1 MHSQHRQPL
10 RVSPISVNPMGMD
23 TGTLR
28 KTMVVLTAIVLL
40 LSVILCI
47 HSISGHGLIGC
58 TQGTN
63 CNIVLGSRWSFL
75 FGIIPVSALAAG
87 AYLTLL
93 ACLLLSDCKRIG
105 PQEQEF
111 LFRAILVITGAIAG
125 CAIWFIWL
133 QSHMIRAFCPYC
145 MTAHILGIVI
155 FILAVIWCIRQK
167 TCHILLNI
175 LIGVFIAAAL
185 AVVQFTTTPR
195 TLAERGF
202 INEPLRYPDAKEMPI
217 IGNPDAKHKVTL
229 LFDWQCSHCRRTH
242 IMLPDAVSRL
252 GDSIAVVC
260 CPVSM
265 SRECNPHISP
275 GIDRFAGSCTFMRI
289 SLAIWRTNPDAYREY
304 EEWFFGTDLGQ
315 GWNPPTVDQAIAK
328 AEQLI
333 GREQLN
339 EAMQGRWMENYIKI
353 VNELFGRTSK
363 GTTSA
368 IPRLIYNGHILIP
381 DADTSAD
388 LAELISKL

>member
-1 MHSQHRQPL
+1 MAKD
-10 RVSPISVNPMGMD
+10 N
-23 TGTLR
+23 GTLR
-28 KTMVVLTAIVLL
+28 KTMVALTAIVLL
-40 LSVILCI
+40 LSTILCI

-93 ACLLLSDCKRIG
+93 ACILLIDSKWTG
-105 PQEQEF
+105 AQEQQF
-111 LFRAILVITGAIAG
+111 LFHAILVVSGAIIG

-155 FILAVIWCIRQK
+155 SVLSVIWCIGQK
-167 TCHILLNI
+167 TRRIVLNI
-175 LIGVFIAAAL
+175 LIGVLIAAAL
-185 AVVQFTTTPR
+185 GVVQFTTTPR
-195 TLAERGF
+195 SLAERGF
-202 INEPLRYPDAKEMPI
+202 VNEPLRYPDPKEMPI
-217 IGNPDAKHKVTL
+217 IGSPDAKHKVTM
-229 LFDWQCSHCRRTH
+229 LFDWQCAHCRRTH
-242 IMLPDAVSRL
+242 IMLPDAVSLL
-252 GDSIAVVC
+252 GDSIAIVC
-260 CPVSM
+260 TPVSM

-289 SLAIWRTNPDAYREY
+289 GLAIWRTNPDAYWEY
-304 EEWFFGTDLGQ
+304 ENQFFGTDLVQ
-315 GWNPPTVDQAIAK
+315 SWNPPTVEQATAM

-333 GREQLN
+333 GKDRLEKS
-339 EAMQGRWMENYIKI
+339 MQSRWMENYIWT

-368 IPRLIYNGHILIP
+368 IPRLIYNGKIMIPEADNPSALASLIR
-381 DADTSAD
+381 
-388 LAELISKL
+388 EMVQ

>member
-1 MHSQHRQPL
+1 MAKD
-10 RVSPISVNPMGMD
+10 N
-23 TGTLR
+23 GTLR
-28 KTMVVLTAIVLL
+28 KTMVALTAIVLL
-40 LSVILCI
+40 LSTILCI

-93 ACLLLSDCKRIG
+93 ACILLIDSKWTG
-105 PQEQEF
+105 AQEQQF
-111 LFRAILVITGAIAG
+111 LFHAILVISGAIIG

-155 FILAVIWCIRQK
+155 SVLSVIWCIGQK
-167 TCHILLNI
+167 TRRIVLNI
-175 LIGVFIAAAL
+175 LIGILIAAAL

-195 TLAERGF
+195 SLAERGF
-202 INEPLRYPDAKEMPI
+202 INEPLRYPDPKEMPI
-217 IGNPDAKHKVTL
+217 IGNPDAKHKVTM
-229 LFDWQCSHCRRTH
+229 LFDWQCAHCRRTH
-242 IMLPDAVSRL
+242 IMLPDAVSLL
-252 GDSIAVVC
+252 GDSISIVC
-260 CPVSM
+260 TPVSM

-289 SLAIWRTNPDAYREY
+289 GLAIWRTNPDAYWEY
-304 EEWFFGTDLGQ
+304 ENQFFGTDLVQ
-315 GWNPPTVDQAIAK
+315 SWNPPTVEQATAM
-328 AEQLI
+328 AEHLI
-333 GREQLN
+333 GKDRLDKS
-339 EAMQGRWMENYIKI
+339 MQSRWMENYVWT
-353 VNELFGRTSK
+353 VNELFGRTSR

-368 IPRLIYNGHILIP
+368 IPRLIYNGKIMIPEADNPSALASLIR
-381 DADTSAD
+381 
-388 LAELISKL
+388 EIVQ

>member
-1 MHSQHRQPL
+1 MAK
-10 RVSPISVNPMGMD
+10 D
-23 TGTLR
+23 TGTMR

-40 LSVILCI
+40 LSVVLCI

-58 TQGTN
+58 SQGTN

-93 ACLLLSDCKRIG
+93 ACLLLTDSKRVG
-105 PQEQEF
+105 TQEQGF
-111 LFRAILVITGAIAG
+111 LLHAVLIISGAITG
-125 CAIWFIWL
+125 CAVWFIWL
-133 QSHMIRAFCPYC
+133 QSQMIRAFCPYC

-155 FILAVIWCIRQK
+155 SVLSVIWCIRQK
-167 TCHILLNI
+167 SRRIVLNI
-175 LIGVFIAAAL
+175 SIGVFIAAAL

-195 TLAERGF
+195 TLAQRGF
-202 INEPLRYPDAKEMPI
+202 VNEPLRYPDPKEMPV

-289 SLAIWRTNPDAYREY
+289 GLAIWRTNPDAYWEY
-304 EEWFFGTDLGQ
+304 EEWFFGTDLAQ
-315 GWNPPTVDQAIAK
+315 GWNPPTVEQATAM
-328 AEQLI
+328 AGQLI
-333 GREQLN
+333 GKERLDNVIQS
-339 EAMQGRWMENYIKI
+339 RWMESYIRI
-353 VNELFGRTSK
+353 VNELFGRTSR

-368 IPRLIYNGHILIP
+368 IPRLIYDGKIMIPEADNSSALASLIL
-381 DADTSAD
+381 
-388 LAELISKL
+388 ELID

>member
-1 MHSQHRQPL
+1 MAKD
-10 RVSPISVNPMGMD
+10 N
-23 TGTLR
+23 GTLR
-28 KTMVVLTAIVLL
+28 KTMVALTAIVLL
-40 LSVILCI
+40 LSTILCI

-93 ACLLLSDCKRIG
+93 ACILLIDSKWTG
-105 PQEQEF
+105 AQEQQF
-111 LFRAILVITGAIAG
+111 LFHAILVVSGAIIG

-155 FILAVIWCIRQK
+155 SVLSVIWCIGQK
-167 TCHILLNI
+167 TRRIVLNI
-175 LIGVFIAAAL
+175 LIGVLIAAAL
-185 AVVQFTTTPR
+185 GVVQFTTTPR
-195 TLAERGF
+195 SLAERGF
-202 INEPLRYPDAKEMPI
+202 VNEPLRYPDPKEMPI
-217 IGNPDAKHKVTL
+217 IGSPDAKHKVTM
-229 LFDWQCSHCRRTH
+229 LFDWQCAHCRRTH
-242 IMLPDAVSRL
+242 IMLPDAVNQL
-252 GDSIAVVC
+252 GDSIAIVC
-260 CPVSM
+260 SPVSM

-289 SLAIWRTNPDAYREY
+289 GLAIWRTNPDAYWEY
-304 EEWFFGTDLGQ
+304 ENQFFGTDLVHS
-315 GWNPPTVDQAIAK
+315 WNPPTVEQATAM

-333 GREQLN
+333 GKDRLEKS
-339 EAMQGRWMENYIKI
+339 MQSRWMENYIWT

-368 IPRLIYNGHILIP
+368 IPRLIYNGKIMIPEADNPSALASLIR
-381 DADTSAD
+381 
-388 LAELISKL
+388 EMVQ

>member
-1 MHSQHRQPL
+1 MAKD
-10 RVSPISVNPMGMD
+10 N
-23 TGTLR
+23 GTLR
-28 KTMVVLTAIVLL
+28 KTMVALTAIVLL
-40 LSVILCI
+40 LSTILCI

-93 ACLLLSDCKRIG
+93 ACILLIDSKWTG
-105 PQEQEF
+105 AQEQQF
-111 LFRAILVITGAIAG
+111 LFHAILVISGAIIG

-155 FILAVIWCIRQK
+155 SVLSVIWCIGQK
-167 TCHILLNI
+167 TRRIVLNI
-175 LIGVFIAAAL
+175 LIGILIATAL

-195 TLAERGF
+195 SLAERGF
-202 INEPLRYPDAKEMPI
+202 INEPLRYPDPKEMPI
-217 IGNPDAKHKVTL
+217 IGSPDAKHKVTM
-229 LFDWQCSHCRRTH
+229 LFDWQCAHCRRTH
-242 IMLPDAVSRL
+242 IMLPDAVSLL
-252 GDSIAVVC
+252 GDSISIVC
-260 CPVSM
+260 TPVSM

-289 SLAIWRTNPDAYREY
+289 GLAIWRTNPDAYWEY
-304 EEWFFGTDLGQ
+304 ENQFFGTDLVQ
-315 GWNPPTVDQAIAK
+315 SWNPPTVEQATAM
-328 AEQLI
+328 AEHLI
-333 GREQLN
+333 GKDRLDKS
-339 EAMQGRWMENYIKI
+339 MQSRWMENYVWT
-353 VNELFGRTSK
+353 VNELFGRTSR

-368 IPRLIYNGHILIP
+368 IPRLIYNGKIMIPEADNPSALASLIR
-381 DADTSAD
+381 
-388 LAELISKL
+388 EIVQ

>member
-1 MHSQHRQPL
+1 MAK
-10 RVSPISVNPMGMD
+10 D

-28 KTMVVLTAIVLL
+28 KTMVALTAIVLL
-40 LSVILCI
+40 LSIILCI

-93 ACLLLSDCKRIG
+93 SCILLIDSKWTG
-105 PQEQEF
+105 QQERDF
-111 LFRAILVITGAIAG
+111 LFHAILVISGAIIG

-155 FILAVIWCIRQK
+155 SVLSVIWCIGQK
-167 TCHILLNI
+167 TRRIVLNI
-175 LIGVFIAAAL
+175 SIGVLIAAAL

-195 TLAERGF
+195 SLAERGF
-202 INEPLRYPDAKEMPI
+202 VNEPLRYPDPKEMPV
-217 IGNPDAKHKVTL
+217 IGYPDAKHKVTM

-242 IMLPDAVSRL
+242 IMLPDAVSLL
-252 GDSIAVVC
+252 GDSIAIVC
-260 CPVSM
+260 TPVSM

-289 SLAIWRTNPDAYREY
+289 GLAIWRTNPDAYWEY
-304 EEWFFGTDLGQ
+304 ENQFFGTDLVQ
-315 GWNPPTVDQAIAK
+315 SWNPPTVEQAKAM

-333 GREQLN
+333 EKDRLEK
-339 EAMQGRWMENYIKI
+339 AMQSRWMENYIWT
-353 VNELFGRTSK
+353 VNELFGRTSR

-368 IPRLIYNGHILIP
+368 IPRLIYNGKIMIPEADNPSALASLIL
-381 DADTSAD
+381 
-388 LAELISKL
+388 EMVQ

>member
-1 MHSQHRQPL
+1 MAK
-10 RVSPISVNPMGMD
+10 D

-58 TQGTN
+58 TQGSS

-87 AYLTLL
+87 AYLTLM
-93 ACLLLSDCKRIG
+93 ACILLTDSKWTGTQDQG
-105 PQEQEF
+105 F
-111 LFRAILVITGAIAG
+111 LFSAVLVVSGAIVG
-125 CAIWFIWL
+125 CAVWFIWL

-155 FILAVIWCIRQK
+155 SVLSVIWCIGQK
-167 TCHILLNI
+167 TRRIVLNI
-175 LIGVFIAAAL
+175 SIGVIIAAAL

-202 INEPLRYPDAKEMPI
+202 INEPLRFPDSKEMPI
-217 IGNPDAKHKVTL
+217 IGNPYARHKVTM

-242 IMLPDAVSRL
+242 IMLPDAVSLL
-252 GDSIAVVC
+252 GDSIAIVC
-260 CPVSM
+260 SPVSM
-265 SRECNPHISP
+265 SSECNPHISP

-289 SLAIWRTNPDAYREY
+289 GLAIWRTNPDAYWEY
-304 EEWFFGTDLGQ
+304 EKRFFGTDLAQ
-315 GWNPPTVDQAIAK
+315 SWNPPTVEQATAM

-333 GREQLN
+333 GKERLDKAIE
-339 EAMQGRWMENYIKI
+339 GRWMENYIWT
-353 VNELFGRTSK
+353 VNELFGRTSR

-381 DADTSAD
+381 DADSPSD
-388 LAELISKL
+388 LAKLISEMTH

>member
-1 MHSQHRQPL
+1 
-10 RVSPISVNPMGMD
+10 MGKD
-23 TGTLR
+23 NTALR

-58 TQGTN
+58 NQGTH

-93 ACLLLSDCKRIG
+93 VCIILTGSRQTGI
-105 PQEQEF
+105 QEQQF
-111 LFRAILVITGAIAG
+111 LLHAVLIICGAITG
-125 CAIWFIWL
+125 CAVWFIWL

-145 MTAHILGIVI
+145 MTAHIMGIAI
-155 FILAVIWCIRQK
+155 SILSVIWCIRK
-167 TCHILLNI
+167 GTGHIILNI
-175 LIGVFIAAAL
+175 SAGIFIAAVL
-185 AVVQFTTTPR
+185 AFVQFTTTPR
-195 TLAERGF
+195 SLAERGF
-202 INEPLRYPDAKEMPI
+202 TNEPLRYPNPKEMPV
-217 IGNPDAKHKVTL
+217 IGNPDARYKVTL

-242 IMLPDAVSRL
+242 IMLPDAVSQL

-289 SLAIWRTNPDAYREY
+289 GLAIWRNDPDAYKEY
-304 EEWFFGTDLGQ
+304 ENWFFGTDLNQ
-315 GWNPPTVDQAIAK
+315 GWNPPTVDEATEM
-328 AEQLI
+328 AERLI
-333 GREQLN
+333 GKDRLDD
-339 EAMQGRWMENYIKI
+339 AMRSRWMENYTWT
-353 VNELFGRTSK
+353 VNELFGRTSR

-381 DADTSAD
+381 DADTFAD
-388 LAELISKL
+388 LAELIRQCISG

>member
-1 MHSQHRQPL
+1 
-10 RVSPISVNPMGMD
+10 
-23 TGTLR
+23 
-28 KTMVVLTAIVLL
+28 MVVLTAIVLL

-93 ACLLLSDCKRIG
+93 VCFLLTESKWTG
-105 PQEQEF
+105 VQEQQL
-111 LFRAILVITGAIAG
+111 LFHAVLVVSGAIVG

-133 QSHMIRAFCPYC
+133 QNHMIHAFCPYC

-155 FILAVIWCIRQK
+155 SVLSVIWCIRQK
-167 TCHILLNI
+167 TRLIVLNI
-175 LIGVFIAAAL
+175 FIGVIIAAAL
-185 AVVQFTTTPR
+185 TAVQLTTTPR

-202 INEPLRYPDAKEMPI
+202 INEPLRYPNPKEMPI
-217 IGNPDAKHKVTL
+217 IGNPDAKHKVTM

-242 IMLPDAVSRL
+242 IMLPDAVNRL

-289 SLAIWRTNPDAYREY
+289 GLALWRNDSDAYREY
-304 EEWFFGTDLGQ
+304 EKWFFGTDLAQ
-315 GWNPPTVDQAIAK
+315 GWNPPTVDEATSM

-333 GREQLN
+333 GRKRLD
-339 EAMQGRWMENYIKI
+339 EAMQSRWMENYIWI
-353 VNELFGRTSK
+353 VNELFGRTSR

-381 DADTSAD
+381 DADTPAD
-388 LAELISKL
+388 LAELISEML

>member
-1 MHSQHRQPL
+1 MAK
-10 RVSPISVNPMGMD
+10 G

-28 KTMVVLTAIVLL
+28 KTMVALTAIVLL
-40 LSVILCI
+40 LTVILCI

-93 ACLLLSDCKRIG
+93 ACILLIDSKWTG
-105 PQEQEF
+105 TQEQQF
-111 LFRAILVITGAIAG
+111 LFHAILVISGAIIG

-155 FILAVIWCIRQK
+155 SVLSVIWCIGQNTRR
-167 TCHILLNI
+167 IVLNI
-175 LIGVFIAAAL
+175 SIGVIIAAAM

-195 TLAERGF
+195 SLAERGF
-202 INEPLRYPDAKEMPI
+202 VNEPLRYPDPKEMPI
-217 IGNPDAKHKVTL
+217 IGNPDAKHKVTM
-229 LFDWQCSHCRRTH
+229 LFDWQCAHCRHMH
-242 IMLPDAVSRL
+242 IMLPDAVSLL
-252 GDSIAVVC
+252 GDSIAIVC
-260 CPVSM
+260 TPVSM

-289 SLAIWRTNPDAYREY
+289 GLAIWRTNPDAYWEY
-304 EEWFFGTDLGQ
+304 ENQFFGTDLVQ
-315 GWNPPTVDQAIAK
+315 SWNPPTVEQATAM
-328 AEQLI
+328 AEHLI
-333 GREQLN
+333 GN
-339 EAMQGRWMENYIKI
+339 ERLEKSMQSRWMENYIWT
-353 VNELFGRTSK
+353 VNELFGRTSR

-368 IPRLIYNGHILIP
+368 IPRLIYNGKIMIPEADNPSALASLIR
-381 DADTSAD
+381 
-388 LAELISKL
+388 EMVQ

>member
-1 MHSQHRQPL
+1 MAKD
-10 RVSPISVNPMGMD
+10 N
-23 TGTLR
+23 GTLR
-28 KTMVVLTAIVLL
+28 KTMVALTAIVLL
-40 LSVILCI
+40 LSTILCI

-93 ACLLLSDCKRIG
+93 ACILLIDSKWTG
-105 PQEQEF
+105 AQEQQF
-111 LFRAILVITGAIAG
+111 LFHAILVVSGAIIG

-155 FILAVIWCIRQK
+155 SVLSVIWCIGQK
-167 TCHILLNI
+167 TRRIVLNI
-175 LIGVFIAAAL
+175 LIGILIAAAL
-185 AVVQFTTTPR
+185 GVVQFTTTPR
-195 TLAERGF
+195 SLAERGF
-202 INEPLRYPDAKEMPI
+202 INEPLRYPDPKEMPI
-217 IGNPDAKHKVTL
+217 IGNPDAKHKVTM
-229 LFDWQCSHCRRTH
+229 LFDWQCAHCRRTH
-242 IMLPDAVSRL
+242 IMLPDAVSLL
-252 GDSIAVVC
+252 GDSIAIVC
-260 CPVSM
+260 TPVSM

-289 SLAIWRTNPDAYREY
+289 GLAIWRTNPDAYWEY
-304 EEWFFGTDLGQ
+304 ENQFFGTDLVQ
-315 GWNPPTVDQAIAK
+315 SWNPPTVEQATAM

-333 GREQLN
+333 GKDRLEKS
-339 EAMQGRWMENYIKI
+339 MQSRWMENYIWT
-353 VNELFGRTSK
+353 VNELFGRTSR

-368 IPRLIYNGHILIP
+368 IPRLIYNGKIMIPEADNPSALASLIR
-381 DADTSAD
+381 
-388 LAELISKL
+388 EMVQ

>member
-1 MHSQHRQPL
+1 MAR
-10 RVSPISVNPMGMD
+10 D
-23 TGTLR
+23 TGIMR

-93 ACLLLSDCKRIG
+93 ACLLLTDSKRVG
-105 PQEQEF
+105 TQEQGF
-111 LFRAILVITGAIAG
+111 LLHAVLVISGAIVG
-125 CAIWFIWL
+125 CAVWFIWL
-133 QSHMIRAFCPYC
+133 QSQMIRAFCPYC

-155 FILAVIWCIRQK
+155 SILSVIWCIRQK
-167 TCHILLNI
+167 SRRIILNI
-175 LIGVFIAAAL
+175 SIGVLIAAAL

-195 TLAERGF
+195 TLAQRGF
-202 INEPLRYPDAKEMPI
+202 VNEPLRYPDPKDMPV

-242 IMLPDAVSRL
+242 IMLPDAVSQL

-289 SLAIWRTNPDAYREY
+289 GLALWRTKPDAYREY
-304 EEWFFGTDLGQ
+304 EEWFFGTDLAQ
-315 GWNPPTVDQAIAK
+315 GWNPPTVEQATAM
-328 AEQLI
+328 AGQLI
-333 GREQLN
+333 GKERLDNVIQS
-339 EAMQGRWMENYIKI
+339 RWMENYTRI
-353 VNELFGRTSK
+353 VNELFGRTSR

-368 IPRLIYNGHILIP
+368 IPRLIYDGKIMIPEADNSSALASLIL
-381 DADTSAD
+381 
-388 LAELISKL
+388 ELLD

>member
-1 MHSQHRQPL
+1 
-10 RVSPISVNPMGMD
+10 MGKD

-93 ACLLLSDCKRIG
+93 ACLMLSDSKQTG
-105 PQEQEF
+105 AQEREF
-111 LFRAILVITGAIAG
+111 LFHAILVISGAIVG
-125 CAIWFIWL
+125 CAVWFIWL

-155 FILAVIWCIRQK
+155 SVLSVIWCIRQK
-167 TCHILLNI
+167 TGHIILNVS
-175 LIGVFIAAAL
+175 IGLFIAAAL
-185 AVVQFTTTPR
+185 AAVQFTTTPR

-202 INEPLRYPDAKEMPI
+202 INEPLRYPDPKEMPV
-217 IGNPDAKHKVTL
+217 IGNPEAKHKITL

-242 IMLPDAVSRL
+242 LMLPDALSQL
-252 GDSIAVVC
+252 DDSVAVVC

-265 SRECNPHISP
+265 SRECNPHVSP

-289 SLAIWRTNPDAYREY
+289 GLAIWRTNPDAYREY
-304 EEWFFGTDLGQ
+304 EEWFFGTDIAQ
-315 GWNPPTVDQAIAK
+315 GWNPPTVEQATAK

-333 GREQLN
+333 GRERLN
-339 EAMQGRWMENYIKI
+339 DAMQSRWMEKYTII
-353 VNELFGRTSK
+353 VNELFSRTSR

-381 DADTSAD
+381 DADTPAH
-388 LAELISKL
+388 LAELISEISSNVSGR

>member
-1 MHSQHRQPL
+1 M
-10 RVSPISVNPMGMD
+10 
-23 TGTLR
+23 R

-40 LSVILCI
+40 LSVVLCI

-93 ACLLLSDCKRIG
+93 ACLLLTDSKRTG
-105 PQEQEF
+105 SQEKDF
-111 LFRAILVITGAIAG
+111 LLHAVLIISGAITG
-125 CAIWFIWL
+125 CAVWFIWL
-133 QSHMIRAFCPYC
+133 QSQMIRAFCPYC

-155 FILAVIWCIRQK
+155 SILSVIWCIRQK
-167 TCHILLNI
+167 SRRIVLNI
-175 LIGVFIAAAL
+175 SIGVLIAAAL

-195 TLAERGF
+195 TLAQRGF
-202 INEPLRYPDAKEMPI
+202 VNEPLRYPDPKDMPV

-289 SLAIWRTNPDAYREY
+289 GLAIWRSNPDAYREY
-304 EEWFFGTDLGQ
+304 EKWFFGTDLAQ
-315 GWNPPTVDQAIAK
+315 GWTPPTVEQATAM

-333 GREQLN
+333 GKERLDN
-339 EAMQGRWMENYIKI
+339 AMQSRWMESYTRI
-353 VNELFGRTSK
+353 VNELFGRTSR

-368 IPRLIYNGHILIP
+368 IPRLIYDGKIMIPEADNSSALASLIL
-381 DADTSAD
+381 
-388 LAELISKL
+388 ELID

>member
-1 MHSQHRQPL
+1 MAKD
-10 RVSPISVNPMGMD
+10 N
-23 TGTLR
+23 GTLR
-28 KTMVVLTAIVLL
+28 KTMVALTAIVLL
-40 LSVILCI
+40 LSTILCI

-93 ACLLLSDCKRIG
+93 ACILLIDSKWTG
-105 PQEQEF
+105 AQEQQF
-111 LFRAILVITGAIAG
+111 LFHAILVVSGAIIG

-155 FILAVIWCIRQK
+155 SVLSVIWCIGQK
-167 TCHILLNI
+167 TRRIVLNI
-175 LIGVFIAAAL
+175 LIGVLIAAAL
-185 AVVQFTTTPR
+185 GVVQFTTTPR
-195 TLAERGF
+195 SLAERGF
-202 INEPLRYPDAKEMPI
+202 VNEPLRYPDPKEMPI
-217 IGNPDAKHKVTL
+217 IGSPDAKHKVTM
-229 LFDWQCSHCRRTH
+229 LFDWQCAHCRRTH
-242 IMLPDAVSRL
+242 IMLPDAVNQL
-252 GDSIAVVC
+252 DDSIAIVC
-260 CPVSM
+260 SPVSM

-289 SLAIWRTNPDAYREY
+289 GLAIWRTNPDAYWEY
-304 EEWFFGTDLGQ
+304 ENQFFGTDLVQ
-315 GWNPPTVDQAIAK
+315 SWNPPTVEQATAM

-333 GREQLN
+333 GKDRLEKS
-339 EAMQGRWMENYIKI
+339 MQSRWMENYIWT

-368 IPRLIYNGHILIP
+368 IPRLIYNGKIMIPEADNPSALASLIR
-381 DADTSAD
+381 
-388 LAELISKL
+388 EMVQ

>member
-1 MHSQHRQPL
+1 MAKD
-10 RVSPISVNPMGMD
+10 N
-23 TGTLR
+23 GTLR
-28 KTMVVLTAIVLL
+28 KTMVALTAIVLL
-40 LSVILCI
+40 LSTILCI

-93 ACLLLSDCKRIG
+93 SCILLIDSKWIG
-105 PQEQEF
+105 QQERDF
-111 LFRAILVITGAIAG
+111 LFHAILVISGAIIG

-155 FILAVIWCIRQK
+155 SVLSVIWCIGQK
-167 TCHILLNI
+167 TRRIVLNI
-175 LIGVFIAAAL
+175 LIGILSAAAL

-195 TLAERGF
+195 SLAERGF
-202 INEPLRYPDAKEMPI
+202 INEPLRYPDPKEMPI
-217 IGNPDAKHKVTL
+217 IGNPDAKHKVTM
-229 LFDWQCSHCRRTH
+229 LFDWQCAHCRRTH
-242 IMLPDAVSRL
+242 IMLPDAVSLL
-252 GDSIAVVC
+252 GDSFAIVC
-260 CPVSM
+260 TPVSM

-289 SLAIWRTNPDAYREY
+289 GLAIWRTNPDAYWEY
-304 EEWFFGTDLGQ
+304 ENQFFGTDLVQ
-315 GWNPPTVDQAIAK
+315 SWNPPTVEQATAM
-328 AEQLI
+328 AEHLI
-333 GREQLN
+333 GN
-339 EAMQGRWMENYIKI
+339 ERLEKSMQSRWMENYIWT
-353 VNELFGRTSK
+353 VNELFGRTSR

-368 IPRLIYNGHILIP
+368 IPRLIYNGKIMIPEADNLSALASLIR
-381 DADTSAD
+381 
-388 LAELISKL
+388 EMVQ

>member
-1 MHSQHRQPL
+1 MAKD
-10 RVSPISVNPMGMD
+10 N
-23 TGTLR
+23 GTLR
-28 KTMVVLTAIVLL
+28 KTMVALTAIVLL
-40 LSVILCI
+40 LSTILCI

-93 ACLLLSDCKRIG
+93 SCILLIDSKWTG
-105 PQEQEF
+105 TQEQQF
-111 LFRAILVITGAIAG
+111 LFHAILVISGAIIG

-155 FILAVIWCIRQK
+155 SVLSVIWCIGQK
-167 TCHILLNI
+167 TRRIVLNI
-175 LIGVFIAAAL
+175 LIGILIATAL

-195 TLAERGF
+195 SLAERGF
-202 INEPLRYPDAKEMPI
+202 INEPLRYPDPKEMPI
-217 IGNPDAKHKVTL
+217 IGNPDAKHKVTM
-229 LFDWQCSHCRRTH
+229 LFDWQCAHCRRTH
-242 IMLPDAVSRL
+242 IMLPDAVSLL
-252 GDSIAVVC
+252 GDSIAIVC
-260 CPVSM
+260 TPVSM

-289 SLAIWRTNPDAYREY
+289 GLAIWRTNPDAYWEY
-304 EEWFFGTDLGQ
+304 ENQFFGTDLVQ
-315 GWNPPTVDQAIAK
+315 SWNPPTVEQATAM
-328 AEQLI
+328 AEHLI
-333 GREQLN
+333 GN
-339 EAMQGRWMENYIKI
+339 ERLEKSMQSRWMENYIWT
-353 VNELFGRTSK
+353 VNELFGRTSR

-368 IPRLIYNGHILIP
+368 IPRLIYNGKIMIPEADNPSALASLIR
-381 DADTSAD
+381 
-388 LAELISKL
+388 EMVQ

>member
-1 MHSQHRQPL
+1 M
-10 RVSPISVNPMGMD
+10 
-23 TGTLR
+23 R

-40 LSVILCI
+40 LSIILCI

-75 FGIIPVSALAAG
+75 FSIIPVSALAAG
-87 AYLTLL
+87 AYLTLM
-93 ACLLLSDCKRIG
+93 ACILLTDSKWTG

-111 LFRAILVITGAIAG
+111 LFRAVLVLSGAITG
-125 CAIWFIWL
+125 CAAWFIWL
-133 QSHMIRAFCPYC
+133 QSQMIRAFCPYC

-155 FILAVIWCIRQK
+155 SVLAVIWCIGQK
-167 TCHILLNI
+167 TRHIVLNI

-202 INEPLRYPDAKEMPI
+202 VNEPLRYPDAKEMPV
-217 IGNPDAKHKVTL
+217 IGNPDARHKITL
-229 LFDWQCSHCRRTH
+229 MFDWQCSHCRRTH
-242 IMLPDAVSRL
+242 IMLPDAISQL

-289 SLAIWRTNPDAYREY
+289 GLAIWRNDPHKYTEY
-304 EEWFFGTDLGQ
+304 ENWFFGTDLAQ
-315 GWNPPTVDQAIAK
+315 GWNPPTVDQATAM

-333 GREQLN
+333 GKERLN
-339 EAMQGRWMENYIKI
+339 DAMQSRWMENYTRI
-353 VNELFGRTSK
+353 VNELFGRTSR

-368 IPRLIYNGHILIP
+368 IPRLICDGKIMIPEADNPSALASLIL
-381 DADTSAD
+381 
-388 LAELISKL
+388 ELVN

>member
-1 MHSQHRQPL
+1 MAK
-10 RVSPISVNPMGMD
+10 D
-23 TGTLR
+23 TGTMR

-93 ACLLLSDCKRIG
+93 ACLLLTDSKRVG
-105 PQEQEF
+105 TQEQGF
-111 LFRAILVITGAIAG
+111 LLHAVLVISGAITG
-125 CAIWFIWL
+125 CAVWFIWL
-133 QSHMIRAFCPYC
+133 QSQMIRAFCPYC

-155 FILAVIWCIRQK
+155 SILSVIWCIRQK
-167 TCHILLNI
+167 SRRIVLNI
-175 LIGVFIAAAL
+175 SIGVLIAAAL

-195 TLAERGF
+195 TLAQRGF
-202 INEPLRYPDAKEMPI
+202 VNEPLRYPDPKDMPV

-289 SLAIWRTNPDAYREY
+289 GLAIWRTNPDAYREY
-304 EEWFFGTDLGQ
+304 EEWFFGTDLAQ
-315 GWNPPTVDQAIAK
+315 GWNPPTVEQAIVMAG
-328 AEQLI
+328 QLI
-333 GREQLN
+333 GKERLDN
-339 EAMQGRWMENYIKI
+339 VMQSRWMENYTRI
-353 VNELFGRTSK
+353 VNELFGRTSR

-368 IPRLIYNGHILIP
+368 IPRLIYDGKIMIPEADNSSALASLIL
-381 DADTSAD
+381 
-388 LAELISKL
+388 ELFD

>member
-1 MHSQHRQPL
+1 MTK
-10 RVSPISVNPMGMD
+10 D

-47 HSISGHGLIGC
+47 HSVSGHGLIGC
-58 TQGTN
+58 NQGTN

-93 ACLLLSDCKRIG
+93 ACILLTDSKWTG

-111 LFRAILVITGAIAG
+111 LFHAILVLSGAITGS
-125 CAIWFIWL
+125 AIWFIWL
-133 QSHMIRAFCPYC
+133 QSQMIRAFCPYC

-155 FILAVIWCIRQK
+155 SVMSVIWCIRQK
-167 TCHILLNI
+167 TNHILLNI
-175 LIGVFIAAAL
+175 LIGILIATAL

-217 IGNPDAKHKVTL
+217 IGNPDAKHKVTM

-242 IMLPDAVSRL
+242 IMLPDAVSLL

-260 CPVSM
+260 CPISM

-289 SLAIWRTNPDAYREY
+289 GLALWRNNPDAYREY
-304 EEWFFGTDLGQ
+304 EEWFFGTDLAQ
-315 GWNPPTVDQAIAK
+315 GWNPPTVEQATAK

-333 GREQLN
+333 GRDRLN
-339 EAMQGRWMENYIKI
+339 DAMQSRWMDNFIRI
-353 VNELFGRTSK
+353 VNELFGRTSR

-368 IPRLIYNGHILIP
+368 IPRLIYDGHIMIP
-381 DADTSAD
+381 DADTPTD
-388 LAELISKL
+388 LAELISEITQ

>member
-1 MHSQHRQPL
+1 MTK
-10 RVSPISVNPMGMD
+10 D

-40 LSVILCI
+40 LSVVLCI

-58 TQGTN
+58 SQGTS

-87 AYLTLL
+87 AYLTLM
-93 ACLLLSDCKRIG
+93 ACLILTDSKWTG
-105 PQEQEF
+105 TQEQEF
-111 LFRAILVITGAIAG
+111 LAHAVLVLSGAITG

-155 FILAVIWCIRQK
+155 SVLSVIWCIRQK
-167 TCHILLNI
+167 TRHIVLNI
-175 LIGVFIAAAL
+175 IIGIIIAAAM

-202 INEPLRYPDAKEMPI
+202 VNEPLRYPDPKEMPV
-217 IGNPDAKHKVTL
+217 IGNPDAKHKITL
-229 LFDWQCSHCRRTH
+229 LFDWQCSHCRRMH
-242 IMLPDAVSRL
+242 IMLPDAVSQL

-275 GIDRFAGSCTFMRI
+275 GIDRFAGSCTFMSI
-289 SLAIWRTNPDAYREY
+289 GLALWRNDPDAYREY
-304 EEWFFGTDLGQ
+304 QEWFFGTDLNQ
-315 GWNPPTVDQAIAK
+315 GWNPPTVEQATAM

-333 GREQLN
+333 GKDRLD
-339 EAMQGRWMENYIKI
+339 EAMQSRWMENYIRT
-353 VNELFGRTSK
+353 VNELFGRTSR

-368 IPRLIYNGHILIP
+368 IPRLIYDGKIMIPESDNPSALASLILEIF
-381 DADTSAD
+381 D
-388 LAELISKL
+388 

>member
-1 MHSQHRQPL
+1 MAK
-10 RVSPISVNPMGMD
+10 D

-58 TQGTN
+58 AQGTN

-87 AYLTLL
+87 AYLTLM
-93 ACLLLSDCKRIG
+93 ACILLTDSKW
-105 PQEQEF
+105 
-111 LFRAILVITGAIAG
+111 TGAQDQGFLYHAVLVVSGAIVG

-155 FILAVIWCIRQK
+155 SVLSVIWCIRQK
-167 TCHILLNI
+167 TSHILLNI
-175 LIGVFIAAAL
+175 LIGVFMAAAL

-202 INEPLRYPDAKEMPI
+202 VNEPLRYPNPKEMPV

-242 IMLPDAVSRL
+242 IMLPDAISGL

-289 SLAIWRTNPDAYREY
+289 GLAIWRNDQDAYREY
-304 EEWFFGTDLGQ
+304 EKWFFGTDLAQ
-315 GWNPPTVDQAIAK
+315 GWNPPTVDEATEM
-328 AEQLI
+328 AERLI
-333 GREQLN
+333 GKDRLDD
-339 EAMQGRWMENYIKI
+339 AMQSRWMENYIWT
-353 VNELFGRTSK
+353 VNELFGRTSR

-381 DADTSAD
+381 DADTPPD
-388 LAELISKL
+388 LAELISEITQ

>member
-1 MHSQHRQPL
+1 MAKD
-10 RVSPISVNPMGMD
+10 N
-23 TGTLR
+23 GTLR
-28 KTMVVLTAIVLL
+28 KTMVALTAIVLL
-40 LSVILCI
+40 LSTILCI

-58 TQGTN
+58 PQGTN

-93 ACLLLSDCKRIG
+93 ACILLIDSKWTG
-105 PQEQEF
+105 AQEQQF
-111 LFRAILVITGAIAG
+111 LFHAILVVSGAIIG

-155 FILAVIWCIRQK
+155 SVLSVIWCIGQK
-167 TCHILLNI
+167 TRRIVLNI
-175 LIGVFIAAAL
+175 LIGILIAAAL
-185 AVVQFTTTPR
+185 GVVQFTTTPR
-195 TLAERGF
+195 SLAERGF
-202 INEPLRYPDAKEMPI
+202 INEPLRYPDPKEMPI
-217 IGNPDAKHKVTL
+217 IGNPDAKHKVTM
-229 LFDWQCSHCRRTH
+229 LFDWQCAHCRRTH
-242 IMLPDAVSRL
+242 IMLPDAVSLL
-252 GDSIAVVC
+252 GDSIAIVC
-260 CPVSM
+260 TPVSM

-289 SLAIWRTNPDAYREY
+289 GLAIWRTNPDAYWEY
-304 EEWFFGTDLGQ
+304 ENQFFGTDLVQ
-315 GWNPPTVDQAIAK
+315 SWNPPTVEQATAM

-333 GREQLN
+333 GKDRLEKS
-339 EAMQGRWMENYIKI
+339 MQSRWMENYIWT

-368 IPRLIYNGHILIP
+368 IPRLIYNGKIMIPEADNPSALASLIR
-381 DADTSAD
+381 
-388 LAELISKL
+388 EMVQ

>member
-1 MHSQHRQPL
+1 MAKD
-10 RVSPISVNPMGMD
+10 N
-23 TGTLR
+23 GTLR
-28 KTMVVLTAIVLL
+28 KTMVALTAIVLL
-40 LSVILCI
+40 LSTILCI

-93 ACLLLSDCKRIG
+93 SCILLIDSKWIG
-105 PQEQEF
+105 QQERDF
-111 LFRAILVITGAIAG
+111 LFHAILVISGAIIG

-155 FILAVIWCIRQK
+155 SVLSVIWCIGQK
-167 TCHILLNI
+167 TRRIVLNI
-175 LIGVFIAAAL
+175 LIGILIAAAL

-195 TLAERGF
+195 SLAERGF
-202 INEPLRYPDAKEMPI
+202 INEPLRYPDPKEMPI
-217 IGNPDAKHKVTL
+217 IGNPDAKHKVTM
-229 LFDWQCSHCRRTH
+229 LFDWQCAHCRRTH
-242 IMLPDAVSRL
+242 IMLPDAVSLL
-252 GDSIAVVC
+252 GDSIAIVC
-260 CPVSM
+260 TPVSM

-289 SLAIWRTNPDAYREY
+289 GLAIWRTNPDAYWEY
-304 EEWFFGTDLGQ
+304 ENQFFGTDLVQ
-315 GWNPPTVDQAIAK
+315 SWNPPTVEQATAM
-328 AEQLI
+328 AEHLI
-333 GREQLN
+333 GN
-339 EAMQGRWMENYIKI
+339 ERLEKSMQSRWMENYIWT
-353 VNELFGRTSK
+353 VNELFGRTSR

-368 IPRLIYNGHILIP
+368 IPRLIYNGKIMIPEADNPSALASLIR
-381 DADTSAD
+381 
-388 LAELISKL
+388 EMVQ

>member
-1 MHSQHRQPL
+1 MAK
-10 RVSPISVNPMGMD
+10 G

-28 KTMVVLTAIVLL
+28 KTMVALTAIVLL
-40 LSVILCI
+40 LSIILCI

-93 ACLLLSDCKRIG
+93 SCILLIDSKWIG
-105 PQEQEF
+105 QQERDF
-111 LFRAILVITGAIAG
+111 LFHAILVVSGAIVG

-145 MTAHILGIVI
+145 MTAHILGIAISV
-155 FILAVIWCIRQK
+155 LSVIWCIGQK
-167 TCHILLNI
+167 TRRVVLNI
-175 LIGVFIAAAL
+175 LIGILIAAAL

-195 TLAERGF
+195 SLAERGF
-202 INEPLRYPDAKEMPI
+202 VNEPLRYPDPKEMPI
-217 IGNPDAKHKVTL
+217 IGSPDAKHKVTM
-229 LFDWQCSHCRRTH
+229 LFDWQCAHCRRTH
-242 IMLPDAVSRL
+242 IMLPDAVSLL
-252 GDSIAVVC
+252 GDSIAIVC
-260 CPVSM
+260 TPVSM

-275 GIDRFAGSCTFMRI
+275 GIDRFASSCTFMRI
-289 SLAIWRTNPDAYREY
+289 GLAIWRTNPDAYWEY
-304 EEWFFGTDLGQ
+304 ENQFFGTDLVQ
-315 GWNPPTVDQAIAK
+315 SWNPPTVEQATAM

-333 GREQLN
+333 GKDRLEKS
-339 EAMQGRWMENYIKI
+339 MQSRWMENYIWT

-368 IPRLIYNGHILIP
+368 IPRLIYNGKIMIPEADNPSALASLIR
-381 DADTSAD
+381 
-388 LAELISKL
+388 EMVQ

>member
-1 MHSQHRQPL
+1 MAKD
-10 RVSPISVNPMGMD
+10 N
-23 TGTLR
+23 GTLR
-28 KTMVVLTAIVLL
+28 KTMVALTAIVLL
-40 LSVILCI
+40 LSTILCI

-93 ACLLLSDCKRIG
+93 ACILLIDSKWTG
-105 PQEQEF
+105 TQEREF
-111 LFRAILVITGAIAG
+111 LFHAILVISGAIIG

-155 FILAVIWCIRQK
+155 SVLSVIWCIGQK
-167 TCHILLNI
+167 TRRIVLNI
-175 LIGVFIAAAL
+175 LIGILIAAAL

-195 TLAERGF
+195 SLAERGF
-202 INEPLRYPDAKEMPI
+202 INEPLRYPDPKEMPI
-217 IGNPDAKHKVTL
+217 IGNPDAKHKVTM
-229 LFDWQCSHCRRTH
+229 LFDWQCAHCRRTH
-242 IMLPDAVSRL
+242 IMLPDAVSLL
-252 GDSIAVVC
+252 GDSISIVC
-260 CPVSM
+260 TPVSM

-289 SLAIWRTNPDAYREY
+289 GLAIWRTNPDAYWEY
-304 EEWFFGTDLGQ
+304 ENQFFGTDLVQ
-315 GWNPPTVDQAIAK
+315 SWNPPTVEQATAM
-328 AEQLI
+328 AEHLI
-333 GREQLN
+333 GKDRLDKS
-339 EAMQGRWMENYIKI
+339 MQSRWMENYVWT
-353 VNELFGRTSK
+353 VNELFGRTSR

-368 IPRLIYNGHILIP
+368 IPRLIYNGKIMIPEADNPSALASLIR
-381 DADTSAD
+381 
-388 LAELISKL
+388 EMVQ

>member
-1 MHSQHRQPL
+1 MFK
-10 RVSPISVNPMGMD
+10 D
-23 TGTLR
+23 TEKMR
-28 KTMVVLTAIVLL
+28 RTMVALVTIVLL

-93 ACLLLSDCKRIG
+93 ACLLLSDSKWTG
-105 PQEQEF
+105 VQEQQF
-111 LFRAILVITGAIAG
+111 LFHAVLMVGGAITG

-155 FILAVIWCIRQK
+155 SILAVIWCIIK
-167 TCHILLNI
+167 KASHIILNI
-175 LIGVFIAAAL
+175 IIGVFIATAL
-185 AVVQFTTTPR
+185 AVVQFTTTPL

-202 INEPLRYPDAKEMPI
+202 VNEPLRYPDAKEMPV

-242 IMLPDAVSRL
+242 LMLPDAVNQL
-252 GDSIAVVC
+252 GDSVAVVC

-275 GIDRFAGSCTFMRI
+275 GIDRFAGSCTFMHI
-289 SLAIWRTNPDAYREY
+289 GLALWRNDPNAYRKY
-304 EEWFFGTDLGQ
+304 ENWFFGTDLGQ
-315 GWNPPTVDQAIAK
+315 GWNPPTVEQATEM
-328 AEQLI
+328 AEQFI
-333 GREQLN
+333 GKDRLN
-339 EAMQGRWMENYIKI
+339 DAIQSRWMENYTKT
-353 VNELFGRTSK
+353 VNELFGRTSR

-368 IPRLIYNGHILIP
+368 IPRLIYDGKIMIPEADNPSALASLILEII
-381 DADTSAD
+381 D
-388 LAELISKL
+388 